1 MQVSAAQ
8 RAVVLVSL
16 AAAVVA
22 GCAPQQ
28 AFTPRMTSQPV
39 ATPTPAGGQEVA
51 GARGGNSA
59 MNAEQSVAVIGQ
71 AYAFLLTTYVEPAS
85 SATLLQAAW
94 DGFVAAL
101 PPDQPRPEAPQLT
114 GTDPRE
120 DLRLFRAA
128 YLAAAGPAG
137 GGEEGQSR
145 LAHAAVRRMAES
157 LNDCHTAFTDPQQA
171 EEQAARLRGDVR
183 FGGVGVRIKRK
194 PNEPIVIWE
203 LLDGGSAGKA
213 GLKPGDAIV
222 KVDGKETAPLP
233 LDEIAAMIRGPEGSQ
248 VKLTVERADGRRVQ
262 EVSLKRVSVAEP
274 AFKSQL
280 LPGNVPYLRL
290 FSFSQYGQ
298 TELLQAIRDYEAKS
312 PPGWIID
319 LRTNSGGE
327 LQVLLSLLSKF
338 LKTGPFAYQVD
349 RRGAQAAFGPDG
361 TYLPRQH
368 PIVVLVSDST
378 SSAAELFAAAVQ
390 HYGAGTVVGTRTAGC
405 LGIGNRFDLPDGSGL
420 SVTVQKL
427 LGPDGRELNKVGL
440 NPKEVIEVS
449 RADLAA
455 GRDPQLDRA
464 LVLLGAKK

>member
-1 MQVSAAQ
+1 
-8 RAVVLVSL
+8 
-16 AAAVVA
+16 
-22 GCAPQQ
+22 
-28 AFTPRMTSQPV
+28 
-39 ATPTPAGGQEVA
+39 
-51 GARGGNSA
+51 
-59 MNAEQSVAVIGQ
+59 
-71 AYAFLLTTYVEPAS
+71 
-85 SATLLQAAW
+85 
-94 DGFVAAL
+94 
-101 PPDQPRPEAPQLT
+101 
-114 GTDPRE
+114 
-120 DLRLFRAA
+120 
-128 YLAAAGPAG
+128 
-137 GGEEGQSR
+137 
-145 LAHAAVRRMAES
+145 MAES

-222 KVDGKETAPLP
+222 KVDGKETTPLP

-440 NPKEVIEVS
+440 NPKEVVEVS